1 MASFPCRTGCWDH
14 RDQVASGTYQGSC
27 PWEKKPAEEQSLA
40 GSLGWPLDPVAAVDP
55 AGTEVQAVAASAQE
69 TDKEHNRWSSLVAA
83 GQVQA
88 AAAAAFQGEA
98 AQSGECLAAEGGGE
112 QHWSEEPGVGSES
125 REVEG
130 KMLSGRLA
138 GFVVVAVE
146 AILDILGIRDKA
158 VAVVVVAAADVEV
171 VAAATVERT
180 SQQPKLSVR
189 S

>member
-1 MASFPCRTGCWDH
+1 
-14 RDQVASGTYQGSC
+14 VASGTYQGSC

-69 TDKEHNRWSSLVAA
+69 TDTEHNRWSSLVAA

-112 QHWSEEPGVGSES
+112 QHWPEEPGVGSES
-125 REVEG
+125 REVEA

-146 AILDILGIRDKA
+146 AILDILGIRDIA
-158 VAVVVVAAADVEV
+158 VAVVVAAAAVEDVEV

-180 SQQPKLSVR
+180 SQQPNLSVR

>member
-1 MASFPCRTGCWDH
+1 
-14 RDQVASGTYQGSC
+14 VASGTYQGSC

-83 GQVQA
+83 GQVQAAA

-171 VAAATVERT
+171 VAAAAVERT